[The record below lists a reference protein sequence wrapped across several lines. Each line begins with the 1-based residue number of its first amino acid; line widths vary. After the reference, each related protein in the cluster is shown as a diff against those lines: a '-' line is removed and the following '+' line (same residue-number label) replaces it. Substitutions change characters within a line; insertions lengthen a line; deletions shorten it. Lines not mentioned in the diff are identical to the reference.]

1 MSCEH
6 MNLTV
11 RQEELGM
18 HNAWAHVCGGAP
30 FHHAKHGLSVPV
42 LTGVCPLKHGEVSAD
57 VCLQD
62 HCGSCTKEQC
72 TEQRQEAD
80 SVERLHRPHGCTCSQ
95 VNKQLRGLALQLVI
109 PSRKV

>member
-1 MSCEH
+1 

-18 HNAWAHVCGGAP
+18 HSVGGAS

-42 LTGVCPLKHGEVSAD
+42 QTGVCPLKHEGVSAD

-80 SVERLHRPHGCTCSQ
+80 SVERLHRPQ
-95 VNKQLRGLALQLVI
+95 QRELVKLTVQ
-109 PSRKV
+109 REWVKLTEQHVHWM

>member
-42 LTGVCPLKHGEVSAD
+42 QIGVCPLKHEGVSAD
-57 VCLQD
+57 VCLLD

-80 SVERLHRPHGCTCSQ
+80 SVERLHRPQ
-95 VNKQLRGLALQLVI
+95 QRELVKLTVQ
-109 PSRKV
+109 REWVKLTEQHVHWM